1 VPRVSVLLSL
11 LYNCLSSKHGL
22 NISCRDYSEPCDYPL
37 LFFLIPTLG
46 DHLIRFLVCL
56 AGFLSSFD
64 VVVTAVHVAVAQEQV
79 STHFIL
85 DSHADVVIVNEIVV
99 EVIVL
104 VIKICVSF
112 FSF

>member
-1 VPRVSVLLSL
+1 
-11 LYNCLSSKHGL
+11 
-22 NISCRDYSEPCDYPL
+22 
-37 LFFLIPTLG
+37 
-46 DHLIRFLVCL
+46 
-56 AGFLSSFD
+56 LSSFD